1 MEGSHGAQR
10 GQILVGEDFL
20 VMFNGDLLEVEGMVD
35 NEVEDM
41 VDKEVEDMVDM
52 VDMVDME
59 YRRGMASS
67 SPLGQHRLLIVPRAW
82 LRLPRK
88 RFKFIWSPKLD
99 G

>member
-1 MEGSHGAQR
+1 MERSHGVQR
-10 GQILVGEDFL
+10 GQILVGEDFFK
-20 VMFNGDLLEVEGMVD
+20 MFNGELLLEVEH
-35 NEVEDM
+35 M

-52 VDMVDME
+52 E
-59 YRRGMASS
+59 FLRGMASS
-67 SPLGQHRLLIVPRAW
+67 SPLGQHHLLIVPRAW

>member
-20 VMFNGDLLEVEGMVD
+20 EMFNGDLLEVEGMVD

-52 VDMVDME
+52 E
-59 YRRGMASS
+59 FLRGMASS